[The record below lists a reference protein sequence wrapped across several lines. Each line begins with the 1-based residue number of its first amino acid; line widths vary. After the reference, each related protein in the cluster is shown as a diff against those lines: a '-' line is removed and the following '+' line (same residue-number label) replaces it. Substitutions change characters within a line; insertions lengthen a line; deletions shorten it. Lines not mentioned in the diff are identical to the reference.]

1 MPTVFARRSTFEGHR
16 VARFIDIAAQCAPS
30 VSPALLAA
38 IATVES
44 GLKPLS
50 AYSATTT
57 DVPVSAGNGVAF
69 VIGQLDAGHDV
80 AIGLTGLDAW
90 ALASEGLGYV
100 EAFDACSNL
109 AVAGRIL
116 DAIWKAAERMG
127 MNPSSAERHTLRVY
141 AARSL
146 ARRFTPEVFAER
158 VLVEKQRLLADL
170 PRLTINTGAV
180 PAKSTAVPSQPTVVS
195 PSTKVRAIAPQPV
208 ELSAS
213 ALGRSVPAAT
223 GSEPSWNVYGGERPT
238 GMVVF
243 SKQ

>member
-1 MPTVFARRSTFEGHR
+1 MPTVFARLSTFEGHR
-16 VARFIDIAAQCAPS
+16 VALFIDLAAQCAPS

-44 GLKPLS
+44 GLQPLS

-69 VIGQLDAGHDV
+69 VVGQLDAGNDV
-80 AIGLTGLDAW
+80 AIGLMGLDARS
-90 ALASEGLGYV
+90 LPSEGLSYV

-116 DAIWKAAERMG
+116 DAIWKAAEKMG

-158 VLVEKQRLLADL
+158 VLLEKQRLLADL
-170 PRLTINTGAV
+170 PRLGINTGAV
-180 PAKSTAVPSQPTVVS
+180 PAKSETITGEPLVVP
-195 PSTKVRAIAPQPV
+195 PSTEVRTIALGRV
-208 ELSAS
+208 ELSIR

-223 GSEPSWNVYGGERPT
+223 VSEPIWNVYGGERPA
-238 GMVVF
+238 GMMVF